1 MVWILAFSVQDQVEK
16 YGAYVGIASFLG
28 LALLSILYFAQA
40 REVRRLRDWAGRA
53 PERDAELEARVT
65 SQADA
70 RRAQPVRPP
79 AEPVRRPAV
88 ATLSQETQV
97 TPPPTPAPATPA
109 AVPATNGH
117 GIALPLTVPM
127 GPRPATAAAAIAA
140 ATAAATAPAET
151 DGDGEA
157 AEQREGEQA
166 PAPVAQTGVAEPAA
180 PDAGAPG
187 DDDTGETDAGG
198 NGNGTGDIAAIPR
211 ATPRPAPAAAPRRA
225 AQPVRASERSA
236 TMPPRRTPPA
246 RPVRPAPAKPAAD
259 RGHGRGIL
267 VGVVAGVVVLG
278 LAVLAVTQLGGN
290 DKPATVPPNTTEQPT
305 ASDDTSSGSPTTS
318 SGPARADTEVVILNG
333 TTTDGLAAK
342 AKTSLT
348 TGGYTADKIPT
359 DTGPNQATQQSTVYY
374 APNRRRQ
381 ALAVGRVLKIDRIA
395 AVDSATQA
403 LADNSSD
410 PPVKTDVVVVL
421 GADQTP

>member
-16 YGAYVGIASFLG
+16 YGAYVGVASFLG

-40 REVRRLRDWAGRA
+40 REVRDWAGRA

-65 SQADA
+65 SQAEEA
-70 RRAQPVRPP
+70 RRVQPMRS
-79 AEPVRRPAV
+79 PAV
-88 ATLSQETQV
+88 AALSQDTQV
-97 TPPPTPAPATPA
+97 TPPPAAPA

-117 GIALPLTVPM
+117 PTAAPLTVPM

-140 ATAAATAPAET
+140 AIAAPAEGEEEAAAVAPQAGVATAPEPAAAPTAPAE
-151 DGDGEA
+151 
-157 AEQREGEQA
+157 
-166 PAPVAQTGVAEPAA
+166 PAEPA
-180 PDAGAPG
+180 PEPG
-187 DDDTGETDAGG
+187 EPSGGDEDTGESDAAGSG

-211 ATPRPAPAAAPRRA
+211 ATPRPAPSPPRRP
-225 AQPVRASERSA
+225 AQPVRAAERS
-236 TMPPRRTPPA
+236 TTLPPRRTPPA
-246 RPVRPAPAKPAAD
+246 RPARPAAQQPAP
-259 RGHGRGIL
+259 RQGHGRGIL
-267 VGVVAGVVVLG
+267 IGVLAGVVVLAV
-278 LAVLAVTQLGGN
+278 AVLAITQLGGS
-290 DKPATVPPNTTEQPT
+290 DKGPTVPPNTTEPPSATTTGSSSTST
-305 ASDDTSSGSPTTS
+305 A
-318 SGPARADTEVVILNG
+318 GPARADTEVVVLNG

-359 DTGPNQATQQSTVYY
+359 DTAQNQATQQSTVYY

-381 ALAVGRVLKIDRIA
+381 ALAVARVLSIDRVA